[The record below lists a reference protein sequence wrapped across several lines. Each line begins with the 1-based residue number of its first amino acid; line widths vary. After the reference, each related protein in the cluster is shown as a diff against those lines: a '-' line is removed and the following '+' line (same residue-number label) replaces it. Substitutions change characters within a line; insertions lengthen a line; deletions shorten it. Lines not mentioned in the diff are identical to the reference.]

1 MQFEVIRFIG
11 HNNHRLLGTTQ
22 DSSYFVIQI
31 RNSIQD
37 INDKQDHVCLFKS
50 DFHLLVYLFFKNI
63 IRINHPS
70 AGVNQRKFFTR
81 PLCLAIL
88 TVAGSTCFLVDNR
101 LARLCQTVEEGGLS
115 YVGSTNYCN
124 NISHKQLFLSVL
136 LINPADNR
144 SSSACCPGYASLFL
158 L

>member
-1 MQFEVIRFIG
+1 MQLEVICFVS
-11 HNNHRLLGTTQ
+11 HNNHWLLGTTQ
-22 DSSYFVIQI
+22 DSCDFVIQVCHTI
-31 RNSIQD
+31 HH
-37 INDKQDHVCLFKS
+37 INDKQDHICFFKR

-63 IRINHPS
+63 FRINHPS
-70 AGVNQRKFFTR
+70 TGVDQRKFFTC
-81 PLCLAIL
+81 PLYLAVL
-88 TVAGSTCFLVDNR
+88 TITGSPSFLVDNR

-115 YVGSTNYCN
+115 YVGPTNYCN

-144 SSSACCPGYASLFL
+144 SFSACCPGYASLFL

>member
-1 MQFEVIRFIG
+1 MQFEIIRFVG
-11 HNNHRLLGTTQ
+11 YNNHGFLGTAQ
-22 DSSYFVIQI
+22 DSGHFVIQVRHAI
-31 RNSIQD
+31 HHVY
-37 INDKQDHVCLFKS
+37 DKQDNIGFFKG

-70 AGVNQRKFFTR
+70 AGVNQRKFFTC
-81 PLCLAIL
+81 PLYLAVL
-88 TVAGSTCFLVDNR
+88 TVAGSSCFFVDDR